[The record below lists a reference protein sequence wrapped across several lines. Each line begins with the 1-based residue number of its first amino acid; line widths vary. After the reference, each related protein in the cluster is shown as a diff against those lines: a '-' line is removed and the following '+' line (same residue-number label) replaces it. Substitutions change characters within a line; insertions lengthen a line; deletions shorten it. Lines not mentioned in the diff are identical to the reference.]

1 MPRGYLWRPR
11 REQLCPLSLNLPSFH
26 SFISKLLVI
35 WKKTKKMKENMKAKE
50 NIKGEEEEEIMGKCI
65 FKHAD
70 T

>member
-1 MPRGYLWRPR
+1 METQKGTVM
-11 REQLCPLSLNLPSFH
+11 SSFLELTKF
-26 SFISKLLVI
+26 SFLYQKLLVI

-50 NIKGEEEEEIMGKCI
+50 NIKGEKEEEIMGKCI